1 MAGGR
6 PTDYNSKIA
15 DRIIDEI
22 SNGKTVTQI
31 CKDESMP
38 TRSTVWKWSVNHP
51 EFSIRYFASIKNLG
65 QCEVDDIY
73 EVEQMLLRGEIDA
86 PTANVLLTSKRWKA
100 SKFYDKMYG
109 DKTKVES
116 KNENLNMNVE
126 VPLSDADKEILQ
138 RFGFKDVD

>member
-6 PTDYNSKIA
+6 PTDYCSKIA
-15 DRIIDEI
+15 DQIIDFL
-22 SNGKTVTQI
+22 SDGKTVTQI
-31 CKDESMP
+31 CKDDSMP

-109 DKTKVES
+109 DKSKVQSE
-116 KNENLNMNVE
+116 NVNLNLAADVAL
-126 VPLSDADKEILQ
+126 PDSDLEILK
-138 RFGFKDVD
+138 RFGFSDV